1 MADVSANFKSE
12 EDNPMSKHTIT
23 AGGSGAPILLKP
35 VYDPVYHLIHLHHAG
50 APEQNVTVK
59 YL

>member
-1 MADVSANFKSE
+1 
-12 EDNPMSKHTIT
+12 MSKHTIT

-50 APEQNVTVK
+50 APEQKCYIALGKKCPNS
-59 YL
+59 